1 MIETEAAG
9 WSHTATTA
17 ITVVGGIITA
27 LVTHWLTKR
36 KTDPALATIEP
47 SRHIDNITDPPTRE
61 ALLALEH
68 ELELRRQVLHA
79 YLNAQ
84 RIACWESD
92 KHGAC
97 VFASDRL
104 AEYVGLDKA
113 DILGDGWVTNLHD
126 DDKERVYRAWKAAV
140 KQKRGFIMT
149 YTFVHADGVEV
160 KVTANSQPIL
170 RDRMNP
176 DGTLSREMRGMIGVL
191 TPVNNE

>member
-1 MIETEAAG
+1 
-9 WSHTATTA
+9 
-17 ITVVGGIITA
+17 VGGIITA

-47 SRHIDNITDPPTRE
+47 SRHLDNITDPPTRE